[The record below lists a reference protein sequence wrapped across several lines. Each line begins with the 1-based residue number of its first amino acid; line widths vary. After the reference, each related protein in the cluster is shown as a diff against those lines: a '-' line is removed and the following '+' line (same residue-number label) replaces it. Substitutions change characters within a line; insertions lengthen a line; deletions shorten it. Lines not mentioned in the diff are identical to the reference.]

1 MIKASL
7 RTFQNQE
14 PSELA
19 SLVAAPLFQGEIP
32 DCCVSVSPAGAAS
45 GGPGETSEVGTLEWH
60 HVLLKDG
67 CRRGC
72 EGGMC
77 EEEERESWSL
87 ANARPGGHLPV
98 CLSSLSRTT

>member
-1 MIKASL
+1 MSL
-7 RTFQNQE
+7 RTFRNQE

-19 SLVAAPLFQGEIP
+19 SLVAARLLKRREIP
-32 DCCVSVSPAGAAS
+32 DYCVSVRPAGAAS
-45 GGPGETSEVGTLEWH
+45 GGPGESSEVGTLAWH

-77 EEEERESWSL
+77 EEEERESWSP
-87 ANARPGGHLPV
+87 ASARPGGRLPV